1 MRSSLSL
8 LRSSLFG
15 FFKNPESGLCLA
27 QLVGEGIRGGGVRR
41 AARLV
46 GHGRHLRAD
55 FRAREQ
61 LADREEVLV
70 ILLAVYRKRR
80 YVTVLAAVS
89 RCVDFHSLA
98 VFEMYPGFLEER
110 RTEGVFSGAGGHW
123 VESERREDVP
133 G

>member
-15 FFKNPESGLCLA
+15 FSRILSPAFCPA
-27 QLVGEGIRGGGVRR
+27 QLVGEKEYGAAESDVPR
-41 AARLV
+41 ALL
-46 GHGRHLRAD
+46 GTAD
-55 FRAREQ
+55 IFAPIFGAREQ

-110 RTEGVFSGAGGHW
+110 RTEGVFSGAGATG
-123 VESERREDVP
+123 
-133 G
+133 